1 MRLNIKNPEADKLAR
16 ALAKETGETLTAA
29 VTQALK
35 ERLERLRAR
44 KKKDAMGN
52 ELDAI
57 AKRGA
62 ALGKRPCRTSLP
74 R

>member
-44 KKKDAMGN
+44 RKKDAMGA

-62 ALGKRPCRTSLP
+62 ALGKGPCRTSL
-74 R
+74 RR